1 VHDTAD
7 LEARGVPGVFV
18 ATVEFEDGARA
29 QARALGADPAAV
41 YVAHPIQDR
50 TDAEMIAIA
59 DAAFDEILA
68 KLVAPSP
75 SGPSGPSGDGLE

>member
-1 VHDTAD
+1 MAD

-18 ATVEFEDGARA
+18 ATVEFIDGAVA

-50 TDAEMIAIA
+50 TDAEMTAIA
-59 DAAFDEILA
+59 DLA
-68 KLVAPSP
+68 LDAIVANLVRQ
-75 SGPSGPSGDGLE
+75 GG